1 MRFLA
6 LIFGLLLPVAAAASP
21 GVEQQ
26 IKSLEAAVNNAY
38 QANDL
43 PKYFS
48 YHADDFRG
56 LFPEGIN
63 SKSDYVKSWT
73 AFIKSGGRIEKF
85 TYTDLVVQ
93 VGPSGDA
100 AVPATTR
107 WRGPKTPASRRKTTN
122 TMKPMSGLSRPTAGS
137 SSRFITPRRESIL
150 IHARQWSRGGQQS
163 TAIAGKNVSFLK
175 KRTKKLLFPS
185 VLFLNGLATA

>member
-6 LIFGLLLPVAAAASP
+6 LAFVLVLPTAAAASTD
-21 GVEQQ
+21 VEQE
-26 IKSLEAAVNNAY
+26 IKSLEAAVNDAY

-48 YHADDFRG
+48 YYADDFRG
-56 LFPEGIN
+56 LFPEGVN

-93 VGPSGDA
+93 VSPSGDA
-100 AVPATTR
+100 AV
-107 WRGPKTPASRRKTTN
+107 ASYHAVARTN
-122 TMKPMSGLSRPTAGS
+122 TN
-137 SSRFITPRRESIL
+137 PR
-150 IHARQWSRGGQQS
+150 
-163 TAIAGKNVSFLK
+163 
-175 KRTKKLLFPS
+175 
-185 VLFLNGLATA
+185 

>member
-1 MRFLA
+1 MR
-6 LIFGLLLPVAAAASP
+6 LIAVVLVLLLPAAAAASP

-26 IKSLEAAVNNAY
+26 IKSLEAAVNDAY

-48 YHADDFRG
+48 YYADDFRG
-56 LFPEGIN
+56 LFPDGVS

-93 VGPSGDA
+93 VSPSGDA
-100 AVPATTR
+100 AVASYHAVARTKNPGKPAEDDKYDETDV
-107 WRGPKTPASRRKTTN
+107 WFH
-122 TMKPMSGLSRPTAGS
+122 RP
-137 SSRFITPRRESIL
+137 
-150 IHARQWSRGGQQS
+150 GGWKLVEVHYS
-163 TAIAGKNVSFLK
+163 EAGKAS
-175 KRTKKLLFPS
+175 
-185 VLFLNGLATA
+185 